1 MAEYFLGQVM
11 LTGFGFAQRGF
22 ALCNGQLMAINQN
35 TALFSLLGTQFGGDG
50 RSTFGLPDLRG
61 RTPIGAGPS
70 ADPQWQPAP
79 YQVGTQAGAET
90 VTLTQ
95 AQLPAHLHSL
105 NATTVAG
112 NRRAPIGS
120 IYGSFANEAL
130 YAGTNPSL
138 VPLNPAQ
145 LQNAGASQAHS
156 NMQPFR
162 TINFNIALTGVY
174 PSRG

>member
-11 LTGFGFAQRGF
+11 LTGFGFPQRGF
-22 ALCNGQLMAINQN
+22 ALCDGQLMAINQN

-50 RSTFGLPDLRG
+50 IRTFGLPDLRG
-61 RTPIGAGPS
+61 RTPVGAGAS

-79 YQVGTQAGAET
+79 YQMGAEAGAET

-95 AQLPAHLHSL
+95 AQLPAHMHSM
-105 NATTVAG
+105 NATTAAG
-112 NRRAPIGS
+112 TRRAPTGS
-120 IYGSFANEAL
+120 IYGSFAGEAL

-138 VPLNPAQ
+138 VPLNPEQ
-145 LQNAGASQAHS
+145 LQNAGANQAHN

-174 PSRG
+174 PTRG